1 MTAQDV
7 ILGARVQHVR
17 ELKTQ
22 IAALKAQND
31 RLQREN
37 DEFRTHFDLALTAA
51 EDLRTLPVGGHFV
64 IIDGWNFILGA
75 NRTAHDPAQLRQHAL
90 KYLAENPTD
99 FVWIVF
105 DGPHEAVEQ
114 GDRLRI
120 SYTGGTGPQRA
131 DRFICDFVRMATFC
145 GLSERLIVKTR
156 DKALRRAVEKLQA
169 LRRAP

>member
-17 ELKTQ
+17 ELKAQ

-37 DEFRTHFDLALTAA
+37 DELRTHFDLALTAA
-51 EDLRTLPVGGHFV
+51 EDLRHLATGGRFV

-75 NRTAHDPAQLRQHAL
+75 NRTASDPAQLRRHAL
-90 KYLAENPTD
+90 KYLAENPAD

-105 DGPHEAVEQ
+105 DGPREAVEQ
-114 GDRLRI
+114 GERLRI
-120 SYTGGTGPQRA
+120 SYTGGTGSQRA
-131 DRFICDFVRMATFC
+131 DRFICDFVRMAAFC
-145 GLSERLIVKTR
+145 GLGDRISVKTR
-156 DKALRRAVEKLQA
+156 DKALRRAIEKLQSKHH
-169 LRRAP
+169 P